1 MQTKFNINDQVVLKT
16 LPENKYTIKAISAS
30 QTEDTT
36 YIHYKCM
43 GLPGWVPEENILGN
57 VTYESTN

>member
-1 MQTKFNINDQVVLKT
+1 MITKYNVNDQVVLKT
-16 LPENKYTIKAISAS
+16 LPENKYTVKAISAS

-43 GLPGWVPEENILGN
+43 GLPGWVPEDSILGCIK
-57 VTYESTN
+57 YESIN